1 MTDALKELF
10 NAYKHL
16 PIGVMFFKEE
26 KLFFVNDHLR
36 SVLLLQNLDSDNMI
50 DIIGAMLG
58 LENVTHESLCTFLS
72 SNDFF
77 LYRDQYMQINREHF
91 DGIDVVVILRLSDES
106 INAIDQTRFLREL
119 RHDDVVIPS
128 VSSEEQH
135 QMLDKAFVD
144 WKNSRFSSMVLYK
157 GIPIKADCTI
167 VHAHA
172 GEIGIRVGRKQLSA
186 AQTGALWLFGNKK
199 KVLSGEVSH
208 YDLSQSVVWLTNL
221 QIAATG
227 FHMRRVIRYRASE
240 EDQIHFLI
248 NGKKYVSPLQEIS
261 EKGISIYT
269 EDTALLLALSSSKGE
284 TLNAELILSDSK
296 IAVKAVWLYT
306 TGVKSEKKMKAA
318 LMISY
323 EAREETL
330 LREWLTDKQL
340 HLIKE
345 IHTFTE
351 MVPPPQE
358 STADWII

>member
-16 PIGVMFFKEE
+16 PVGVMFFKEE

-36 SVLLLQNLDSDNMI
+36 NVLLLQNLGSDDII

-58 LENVTHESLCTFLS
+58 LENASHESLCTFLS
-72 SNDFF
+72 CNGFF
-77 LYRDQYMQINREHF
+77 LYRDQFLQINREHF
-91 DGIDVVVILRLSDES
+91 DDIDVFVILRLSDES
-106 INAIDQTRFLREL
+106 INAIDQTRSLREL
-119 RHDDVVIPS
+119 RHDDAVAPS
-128 VSSEEQH
+128 EDPH
-135 QMLDKAFVD
+135 LLLDKAFGD

-167 VHAHA
+167 VHAHG

-227 FHMRRVIRYRASE
+227 FHMRRVIRYRASA
-240 EDQIHFLI
+240 EDQILFFI
-248 NGKKYVSPLQEIS
+248 NGKKYGSPLQEIS
-261 EKGISIYT
+261 EKGISIRT

-284 TLNAELILSDSK
+284 TLNVDLILSGNK

-306 TGVKSEKKMKAA
+306 TGLKSEKKMKAA

-330 LREWLTDKQL
+330 LREWLTAKQL
-340 HLIKE
+340 QLIKE